1 MTEQASPPAPRKRIL
16 LDLKPAFD
24 GYAGIPQET
33 RLLFSALRR
42 LDGVDAQGLLQH
54 GVKRMRGAL
63 RKAHLDEP
71 VSSQINR
78 LSKLVASVSDSP
90 PARSW
95 AWVADRLRNWTAQES
110 LRIRCALGMQVTRST
125 FDSRL
130 FPDFVWRTLFEKTLN
145 IDDKAHVAY
154 DDYCVLRP
162 SRLHFQ
168 NAGQRT
174 GSLTGKPRFP
184 VVDTRG
190 FDYFVAQTPFPGRV
204 TPGTRLVVRYHDA
217 VPILL
222 PHTIKDKS
230 FHQAAH
236 FKSLLS
242 NVQSG
247 ATFAC
252 ISEATRKDLV
262 TIFPEVENRALVIHN
277 MISEAYFPEDS
288 PRSVVPLLVRNRL
301 VEASLLGAT
310 AALDPA
316 LPEDFEYLL
325 MVGTIEPRKNHLLL
339 MRAWERLKYSV
350 RPQLKL
356 VLVGNVGWDE
366 KALLR
371 AFRPWA
377 VKGELLLLQD
387 VPAAELRALYK
398 HALVTVCPSLAEGF
412 DYSGVEAMRC
422 GCPVASSDIPVHRE
436 VYGAASAYFNAY
448 SVEATAECLA
458 RLITDSGRPE
468 REQLSRLGHD
478 IASKYLAR
486 RILPA
491 WEALFDAEPTT
502 DALRFERPAVI

>member
-1 MTEQASPPAPRKRIL
+1 
-16 LDLKPAFD
+16 
-24 GYAGIPQET
+24 
-33 RLLFSALRR
+33 
-42 LDGVDAQGLLQH
+42 
-54 GVKRMRGAL
+54 VKQMRGAL
-63 RKAHLDEP
+63 RSTHLGEP

-78 LSKLVASVSDSP
+78 LSKLVASLSDTP
-90 PARSW
+90 PRRSW
-95 AWVADRLRNWTAQES
+95 AWVVDRLRNWTALES
-110 LRIRCALGMQVTRST
+110 LRVRSALGMPVTHST

-130 FPDFVWRTLFEKTLN
+130 FPDFVWRTFFEKTLEVK
-145 IDDKAHVAY
+145 DQALVAY

-162 SRLHFQ
+162 SRLHLQ
-168 NAGQRT
+168 KTGQST
-174 GSLTGKPRFP
+174 GSFTGKPRFP
-184 VVDTRG
+184 LVDTRG

-204 TPGTRLVVRYHDA
+204 SRGTQLVIRYHDA

-247 ATFAC
+247 AKFAC
-252 ISEATRKDLV
+252 ISEATRKDLL
-262 TIFPEVENRALVIHN
+262 TIFPEAEKNSLVIHN
-277 MISEAYFPEDS
+277 MISEAYYRDDS

-301 VEASLLGAT
+301 IEASVVGAT
-310 AALDPA
+310 GALDAALPD
-316 LPEDFEYLL
+316 DFEYLL

-339 MRAWERLKYSV
+339 LKAWERLKYSV

-377 VKGELLLLQD
+377 VKGELLFLQD

-398 HALVTVCPSLAEGF
+398 HALITVCPSLAEGF

-436 VYGAASAYFNAY
+436 VYGAASAYFNPY
-448 SVEATAECLA
+448 SIEATAECLS
-458 RLITDSGRPE
+458 RLITEEGRPR
-468 REQLSRLGHD
+468 REELARLGD
-478 IASKYLAR
+478 QVASKYLAKN
-486 RILPA
+486 ILPA
-491 WEALFDAEPTT
+491 WQALFDTELSADTQT
-502 DALRFERPAVI
+502 FERPAVI